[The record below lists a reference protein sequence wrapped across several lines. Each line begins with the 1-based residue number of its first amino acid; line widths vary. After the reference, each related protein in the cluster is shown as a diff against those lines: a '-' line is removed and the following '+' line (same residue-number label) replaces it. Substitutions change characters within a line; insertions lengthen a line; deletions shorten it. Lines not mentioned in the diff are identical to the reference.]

1 MTNYIGNELELFE
14 HATNWKEYW
23 LNKIKKHVSGDTA
36 EVGAGIG
43 ANSLKI
49 LNSCPAIT
57 SLTSIEPDSQ
67 LLEKLIEKTQ
77 NTPIIPF
84 NGFLGNLPAD
94 KKFNTILYID
104 VIEHIE
110 NDNQELIEAANRLQP
125 GGKLIVLVPAHQYF
139 YSEFDKAIGHYR
151 RYNKKMLKNSAANTH
166 LKLNKMF
173 YLDSV
178 GMASSMANKWF
189 LKQNYPTLQQIK
201 MWDNLI
207 VKTSKL
213 IDPILNYQLGK
224 TLIGI
229 WEKPS

>member
-1 MTNYIGNELELFE
+1 
-14 HATNWKEYW
+14 
-23 LNKIKKHVSGDTA
+23 
-36 EVGAGIG
+36 
-43 ANSLKI
+43 
-49 LNSCPAIT
+49 
-57 SLTSIEPDSQ
+57 
-67 LLEKLIEKTQ
+67 
-77 NTPIIPF
+77 
-84 NGFLGNLPAD
+84 
-94 KKFNTILYID
+94 
-104 VIEHIE
+104 
-110 NDNQELIEAANRLQP
+110 
-125 GGKLIVLVPAHQYF
+125 
-139 YSEFDKAIGHYR
+139 
-151 RYNKKMLKNSAANTH
+151 MLKNSAANTH

-229 WEKPS
+229 WEKPN